1 MICSTTNRN
10 TVLEETGDAGEG
22 KAPGN
27 TALESNPSLTAKE
40 TRRTTEGAKR
50 PFHPPSRP
58 RVAPT
63 GPGARERTCAEV
75 LPPRRPTHLAGSRG
89 NLKKARSDCVL
100 FRVQLGAAQKFGMVV
115 RPPAGPALPS
125 PPRQGSAA
133 APRGRGGEPGRPA
146 GSARPRAEEGLAREA
161 ARGRRGARAE
171 AGLGPRLHSAVCG
184 REDLPPPPPLLHLQP
199 ARDAAASFPQCTPAL
214 EGALSSLSPPPPALL
229 SADLP
234 GGLACALKSVWPA
247 AVSQCT
253 CAQPNPCKEGIAHA
267 V

>member
-1 MICSTTNRN
+1 MPASAR
-10 TVLEETGDAGEG
+10 
-22 KAPGN
+22 APK
-27 TALESNPSLTAKE
+27 SL
-40 TRRTTEGAKR
+40 
-50 PFHPPSRP
+50 P
-58 RVAPT
+58 
-63 GPGARERTCAEV
+63 
-75 LPPRRPTHLAGSRG
+75 LPRPTHLAGSRG

-133 APRGRGGEPGRPA
+133 APRGRGGELGRPA

-199 ARDAAASFPQCTPAL
+199 ARDAAASFPQCTLAL
-214 EGALSSLSPPPPALL
+214 EGALSSLSPPPPPSSPATVPRAGMRTREGLARCVLNAHARSPTRARKELRMRCSLPGLASTTPGYPGRFVVCGFLQIQGKLERYFTAASALL
-229 SADLP
+229 
-234 GGLACALKSVWPA
+234 V
-247 AVSQCT
+247 
-253 CAQPNPCKEGIAHA
+253 
-267 V
+267 

>member
-1 MICSTTNRN
+1 MPASAR
-10 TVLEETGDAGEG
+10 AR
-22 KAPGN
+22 K
-27 TALESNPSLTAKE
+27 SLK
-40 TRRTTEGAKR
+40 
-50 PFHPPSRP
+50 
-58 RVAPT
+58 
-63 GPGARERTCAEV
+63 
-75 LPPRRPTHLAGSRG
+75 LPRPTHLAGSRG

-133 APRGRGGEPGRPA
+133 APRGRGGELGRPA

-199 ARDAAASFPQCTPAL
+199 ARDATASFPQCTLAL
-214 EGALSSLSPPPPALL
+214 EGALSSLSYPPPPSSQATVPAGGHAHSRGSGQLRSL
-229 SADLP
+229 NAHAHNPTRARKELRMRCSLP
-234 GGLACALKSVWPA
+234 GTGERNPGLF
-247 AVSQCT
+247 
-253 CAQPNPCKEGIAHA
+253 G
-267 V
+267 